1 MGPGDVLRGKYELV
15 ESIGRGGMG
24 EVFRAVHLD
33 TGNDVAI
40 KVVSRTLLDDTL
52 IARLER
58 EALAAGR
65 IASEFVP
72 PVYEID
78 RTDEGELF
86 LVMELLFGQSL
97 SERLRGVDGF
107 MTWEEARLIGDN
119 VLRGLI
125 DAHAAG
131 VVHRDL
137 KPGNIFLE
145 SLDNGGM
152 RAKILDFGVCK
163 LDVVDGE
170 KLTMTGESVGTIA
183 YMAPEQIRGAS
194 KVNERADLYSFAM
207 VIFEIL
213 CGRLAYEEKGQIALL
228 AEKLEKNA
236 MPLRNGARVPIP
248 AGLDTLIDGC
258 LARDP
263 RKRPASA
270 AAVLEQWRLLGA
282 ATLTPSPAATT
293 GSFPA
298 NPPTQ
303 TGLTA
308 PTILTTSMP
317 AASRASIALAVMAVI
332 ASSVIIAT
340 VVHRRNEETAAAVAP
355 VETVMQAE
363 TMPTVVTAAPPE
375 TPPAETPSAEV
386 VIEDID
392 QAPTAAPNRPTTAP
406 TRRPHHATPHPRH
419 SSEPTIMDKPR
430 F

>member
-1 MGPGDVLRGKYELV
+1 
-15 ESIGRGGMG
+15 S
-24 EVFRAVHLD
+24 LD
-33 TGNDVAI
+33 SGADVAI

-58 EALAAGR
+58 EAIAAGR
-65 IASEFVP
+65 ISSEFVP
-72 PVYEID
+72 HVLEVD
-78 RTDEGELF
+78 RTDDGELF

-107 MTWEEARLIGDN
+107 MTWDEARLIGDN

-125 DAHAAG
+125 DAHRAG

-137 KPGNIFLE
+137 KPGNIFIE

-213 CGRLAYEEKGQIALL
+213 SGRLAYEEKGQIALI
-228 AEKLEKNA
+228 AEKLEHSA
-236 MPLRNGARVPIP
+236 IPLRSAARVPIP
-248 AGLDTLIDGC
+248 AGLDVVIDTC
-258 LARDP
+258 LSREP
-263 RKRPASA
+263 SERYTSA
-270 AAVLEQWRLLGA
+270 TEVLAQWRALGP
-282 ATLTPSPAATT
+282 ATLMPSPASTT
-293 GSFPA
+293 ANVPGS
-298 NPPTQ
+298 PPTQ

-308 PTILTTSMP
+308 PTILSTSTP
-317 AASRASIALAVMAVI
+317 SASRASIALAVGAVI
-332 ASSVIIAT
+332 ASSLIIAAM
-340 VVHRRNEETAAAVAP
+340 VHRRAESAAAAAP
-355 VETVMQAE
+355 LDSSLVSA
-363 TMPTVVTAAPPE
+363 MPSAPDTTAAPS
-375 TPPAETPSAEV
+375 AEPSADDIDSFE
-386 VIEDID
+386 IEDPS
-392 QAPTAAPNRPTTAP
+392 ASANPNHPP
-406 TRRPHHATPHPRH
+406 PHHAHHGTHH
-419 SSEPTIMDKPR
+419 KSSEPTIMDKPR

>member
-24 EVFRAVHLD
+24 EVFRAIHLD
-33 TGNDVAI
+33 SGTDVAI
-40 KVVSRTLLDDTL
+40 KVVSRLLLDDTL

-58 EALAAGR
+58 EAIAAGR
-65 IASEFVP
+65 ISSEFVP
-72 PVYEID
+72 HVLEID
-78 RTDEGELF
+78 RTDDGELF

-107 MTWEEARLIGDN
+107 MTWEEARLIGEN

-137 KPGNIFLE
+137 KPGNIFIE

-213 CGRLAYEEKGQIALL
+213 SGRLAYEEKGQIALI
-228 AEKLEKNA
+228 AEKLEKSA
-236 MPLRNGARVPIP
+236 IPLRQAARVPIP
-248 AGLDTLIDGC
+248 AGLDVVIDTC
-258 LARDP
+258 LSRDP
-263 RKRPASA
+263 SERYAGA
-270 AAVLEQWRLLGA
+270 AEVLAQWRALGP
-282 ATLTPSPAATT
+282 ATLMPSPASTT
-293 GSFPA
+293 GNVPA
-298 NPPTQ
+298 SPPTQ

-308 PTILTTSMP
+308 PTILTTSTP
-317 AASRASIALAVMAVI
+317 SASRASIALAVGAVI
-332 ASSVIIAT
+332 ASSLIIAAM
-340 VVHRRNEETAAAVAP
+340 VHHRAESAVAASP
-355 VETVMQAE
+355 LDSSYATSTPSAID
-363 TMPTVVTAAPPE
+363 PTAP
-375 TPPAETPSAEV
+375 TPSAE
-386 VIEDID
+386 
-392 QAPTAAPNRPTTAP
+392 PTVDDLDSVEIADPSASAAPNRPPA
-406 TRRPHHATPHPRH
+406 HHAHHAPRH
-419 SSEPTIMDKPR
+419 KTSEPTIMDKPR